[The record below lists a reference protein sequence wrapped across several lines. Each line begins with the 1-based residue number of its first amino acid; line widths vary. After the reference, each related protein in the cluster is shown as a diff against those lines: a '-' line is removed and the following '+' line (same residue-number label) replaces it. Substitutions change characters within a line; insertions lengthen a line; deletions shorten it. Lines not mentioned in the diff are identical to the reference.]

1 MVKRRKTGTTGGN
14 QKSRLQRATPLLH
27 SDNQRLHLTIW
38 EVEQLLQA
46 TKGSRNEARDR
57 CLVLLAFR
65 HGLRVS
71 EACHL
76 NLDQVDIYSR
86 VLHVHWL
93 KAREQMKVPT
103 SVKAFFVSERR
114 KPLHRATVNV
124 LLQKYSAAA
133 SLPLR
138 AHPHMLRH
146 GCGFA
151 LADQG

>member
-27 SDNQRLHLTIW
+27 SDNQRLHLTIR

-86 VLHVHWL
+86 VLHVHRL
-93 KAREQMKVPT
+93 KNGLST
-103 SVKAFFVSERR
+103 D
-114 KPLHRATVNV
+114 H
-124 LLQKYSAAA
+124 
-133 SLPLR
+133 PLR
-138 AHPHMLRH
+138 GDELRTITGSSRH
-146 GCGFA
+146 KRPTA
-151 LADQG
+151 RAKQST

>member
-14 QKSRLQRATPLLH
+14 QKSSLQRATPLLH
-27 SDNQRLHLTIW
+27 IDNQRLHLTIR

-46 TKGSRNEARDR
+46 TKGSRNEDRDR

-86 VLHVHWL
+86 VLHVHRL
-93 KAREQMKVPT
+93 KNGLSTGPSLARGRV
-103 SVKAFFVSERR
+103 AYD
-114 KPLHRATVNV
+114 HRLAEGTGADEGAHQREGV
-124 LLQKYSAAA
+124 LRQ
-133 SLPLR
+133 
-138 AHPHMLRH
+138 
-146 GCGFA
+146 
-151 LADQG
+151 